1 MKVRNPL
8 ARLEHLTTEQPA
20 VPMTVIARCLGRTM
34 CDGERIRYCVV
45 LVNVSAWGV
54 QAMEGTMDIGAELQ
68 PELVSIFR

>member
-1 MKVRNPL
+1 
-8 ARLEHLTTEQPA
+8 
-20 VPMTVIARCLGRTM
+20 M